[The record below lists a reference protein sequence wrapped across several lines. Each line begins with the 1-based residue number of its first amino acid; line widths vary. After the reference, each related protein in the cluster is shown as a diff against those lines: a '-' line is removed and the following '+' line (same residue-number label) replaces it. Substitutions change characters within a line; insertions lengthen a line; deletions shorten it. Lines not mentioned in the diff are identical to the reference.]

1 MSSLTEQQ
9 RSVVQSSLLG
19 LGPVVVKAGPGSGKT
34 HTVVSTIQSH
44 LSMGVPPEEVI
55 AITFTRRAARELKER
70 LGRVGRKVRASTI
83 DSLALDITR
92 TRFPELKTLSPVCSY
107 LVFSVLCDLYHVKPS
122 HQKFAY
128 MDKLREAPYTG
139 EDIQDEWKE
148 LEIIAGVYDQLLA
161 SSSYGDYLYTLLQ
174 AIWITRSGPSVR
186 AKLVIVDEAQDTSL
200 AQWELIKA
208 IVAKTGAQLVIVGDM
223 NQNIYSWRNA
233 APEVFQEYAV
243 DDNSIPLPL
252 KQCFRCQPKVIR
264 ASNAL
269 IEINP
274 GAESDVVSMR
284 DGVFHPVQVC
294 QERPVMAVLGLL
306 DQAYSPKEIAV
317 LCRTNRTVQ
326 QVARELEE
334 AGVIVNAV
342 QSLEGKVG
350 FLAMAGLFGAD
361 QHNTINHILLK
372 ESGKEVGLN
381 IVGDDAESIL
391 ASIIRA
397 PHGFEIA
404 SYITQCGNKE
414 IIFAEALALLDAIPE
429 LRQPAYELRQTVG
442 PYFVEDAIERLLA
455 PPEVEEASSA
465 VTICTIHQAKGLE
478 WPAVVIADLKAG
490 TFPSKKSVKSEQGI
504 IEERRLMYVAMTRAK
519 DHLTLCADPFAPSEF
534 VFPLEFYNAEE
545 ISGLGTQTIREAG
558 W

>member
-1 MSSLTEQQ
+1 M
-9 RSVVQSSLLG
+9 
-19 LGPVVVKAGPGSGKT
+19 
-34 HTVVSTIQSH
+34 
-44 LSMGVPPEEVI
+44 
-55 AITFTRRAARELKER
+55 
-70 LGRVGRKVRASTI
+70 
-83 DSLALDITR
+83 
-92 TRFPELKTLSPVCSY
+92 
-107 LVFSVLCDLYHVKPS
+107 
-122 HQKFAY
+122 
-128 MDKLREAPYTG
+128 
-139 EDIQDEWKE
+139 
-148 LEIIAGVYDQLLA
+148 
-161 SSSYGDYLYTLLQ
+161 
-174 AIWITRSGPSVR
+174 
-186 AKLVIVDEAQDTSL
+186 
-200 AQWELIKA
+200 
-208 IVAKTGAQLVIVGDM
+208 
-223 NQNIYSWRNA
+223 
-233 APEVFQEYAV
+233 
-243 DDNSIPLPL
+243 
-252 KQCFRCQPKVIR
+252 
-264 ASNAL
+264 
-269 IEINP
+269 
-274 GAESDVVSMR
+274 
-284 DGVFHPVQVC
+284 
-294 QERPVMAVLGLL
+294 
-306 DQAYSPKEIAV
+306 
-317 LCRTNRTVQ
+317 CRTNRTVQ

-334 AGVIVNAV
+334 AGVLVNAV

-350 FLAMAGLFGAD
+350 FLAMAGLFGSD

-414 IIFAEALALLDAIPE
+414 IVFAEALALLDAIPE